1 MDAWVLYRKQPI
13 NQQQHFINKRKR
25 MVLYRYLLVQ
35 QLENFLVVLCRLVH
49 VEIRIMNIYLNNGCK
64 QDNKDL
70 RKYYLIKEK

>member
-1 MDAWVLYRKQPI
+1 
-13 NQQQHFINKRKR
+13 